1 MGQHE
6 RVCGWLLAAVVG
18 VGVIGAAA
26 SVTAATSSGGA
37 RHAEV
42 TLRDR
47 AGAEIGW
54 ATLTE
59 SSDGRVH
66 VNVKV
71 DGLSPGLHGIH
82 VHAQGTCTGPDFST
96 AGGHHNPLGA
106 AHGSHAGD
114 LPNLAVNGAGRGRL
128 NATTDAATLSSS
140 GTGVFDGDG
149 SAMIVHANPDD
160 FVTQPTGNSCGRV
173 ACGVVTAD

>member
-1 MGQHE
+1 MGQDE
-6 RVCGWLLAAVVG
+6 RVRGWLLAAVVG
-18 VGVIGAAA
+18 VGVISAGA
-26 SVTAATSSGGA
+26 SVAAATSDEGA

-54 ATLTE
+54 ARLTE

-82 VHAQGTCTGPDFST
+82 VHAQGTCTGPDFAT

-106 AHGSHAGD
+106 PHGSHAGD
-114 LPNLAVNGAGRGRL
+114 LPNLVVNEAGRGRL

-140 GTGVFDGDG
+140 GVGLFDGDG
-149 SAMIVHANPDD
+149 SAVIIHANPDD
-160 FVTQPTGNSCGRV
+160 FITQPTGNSGGRV
-173 ACGVVTAD
+173 ACGVVAAD